1 MSDEPER
8 FLDQDEVEQVAED
21 SDDDFEGHQLGGEV
35 GRFGDTD
42 KPEVIEVERLGN
54 ENERFID

>member
-21 SDDDFEGHQLGGEV
+21 SDDDFEGHKLGGEV
-35 GRFGDTD
+35 GRFGNTD
-42 KPEVIEVERLGN
+42 ETIEVERLGN
-54 ENERFID
+54 ENERLA